1 MLNNGK
7 AIVFVLLSAAL
18 FSCSSAKVLVAG
30 KVQRIMGNQMPSPD
44 LANEEPGG
52 FGTTVYFFEPTL
64 VNMGLP
70 TGEQGVF
77 MMTDKKLVAK
87 VLAEKD
93 GSFKLKLKPGKYS
106 VLLGKEGQYYSN
118 ISDLEGMINPV
129 EINKGSKKPL
139 VLKAD
144 WGAIY

>member
-44 LANEEPGG
+44 QANEEPGG
-52 FGTTVYFFEPTL
+52 FSTTVYFFEPTL

>member
-1 MLNNGK
+1 MLIDGK
-7 AIVFVLLSAAL
+7 IAGFMLVIFSLLGCGA
-18 FSCSSAKVLVAG
+18 AKVLVSG
-30 KVQRIMGNQMPSPD
+30 KVQRVMGNQMPSPD

-52 FGTTVYFFEPTL
+52 FSATVYFFEPTL
-64 VNMGLP
+64 MNMGQP

-106 VLLGKEGQYYSN
+106 VLLGKDGQYYSN
-118 ISDLEGMINPV
+118 VSDLEGLINPV
-129 EINKGSKKPL
+129 EINKNNKKPIIL
-139 VLKAD
+139 RAD

>member
-7 AIVFVLLSAAL
+7 AIVFVLLSVGL
-18 FSCSSAKVLVAG
+18 FSCSSAKVLVSG

-44 LANEEPGG
+44 LANEEPRG
-52 FGTTVYFFEPTL
+52 FSTTVYFFEPTL

-70 TGEQGVF
+70 TGEQGLF

-118 ISDLEGMINPV
+118 ISDIEGLINPV